1 MKALTASILFVCLS
15 TTVVAQ
21 SNYKESSNSFA
32 RYSIRGEFKDL
43 ENAKKFIDATY
54 KTKRDSSSTKN
65 NILRAMI
72 YSSLAYADSTRK
84 LKGDKDHI
92 DVTLQSVDFI
102 RPKVRSSYDNELNYV
117 TQNLIAAYIYRANK
131 EIEKKEYEKAYNSFL
146 EVERLG
152 SQSEDVLRNLAFL
165 SAEAGKTEESINYYK
180 KLVLTSQVEPL
191 TYISLAKLYKTN
203 KDNQSYLNTLQKA
216 RELYPEDK
224 TILFLLI
231 DAFAENK
238 SYQAITPIIAEAI
251 KFEPEN
257 KDLYYLAGFA
267 NDNIGNISEA
277 KKYYAKVLDL
287 DESNY
292 DANLALGLIYL
303 NEFLTNNNNLE
314 AQYSAQDY
322 LLKANGIKPYAE
334 NALRGLALFY
344 ETSDDQE
351 QLDRVKT
358 LLNQISNN

>member
-1 MKALTASILFVCLS
+1 MKALTASILFACLS

-32 RYSIRGEFKDL
+32 KYTIKGEFKDL
-43 ENAKKFIDATY
+43 ENAKKFIDAAY

-65 NILRAMI
+65 NILRAMV

-92 DVTLQSVDFI
+92 DASIDAVNRI
-102 RPKVRSSYDNELNYV
+102 RQKDRSHYENELNYV
-117 TQNLIAAYIYRANK
+117 NQNLIAAYIYKANK
-131 EIEKKEYEKAYNSFL
+131 EIEKNEYEKAYNSFL

-152 SQSEDVLRNLAFL
+152 SQSEDVLRNLAYL
-165 SAEAGKTEESINYYK
+165 SAQAGKTEEAINYYK
-180 KLVLTSQVEPL
+180 KLIVGTEVNAL

-203 KDNQSYLNTLQKA
+203 KDNQSYLSTLQKA

-224 TILFLLI
+224 TILFLLVE
-231 DAFAENK
+231 AFAENK

-251 KFEPEN
+251 KYEPDNIE
-257 KDLYYLAGFA
+257 LYYLAGFS
-267 NDNIGNISEA
+267 NENVGNIAEA
-277 KKYYAKVLDL
+277 KKYYGKVLDL
-287 DESNY
+287 DDNNY
-292 DANLALGLIYL
+292 DANLALGLIHL
-303 NEFLTNNNNLE
+303 NEFLKDKNNLE

-334 NALRGLALFY
+334 NALKGLALFY

-358 LLNQISNN
+358 LLNQLSNN

>member
-1 MKALTASILFVCLS
+1 MRALTASILFVCLS

-32 RYSIRGEFKDL
+32 RYSIRGELKDL
-43 ENAKKFIDATY
+43 ENAKKFIDAAY
-54 KTKRDSSSTKN
+54 KTKRDSSSSKN
-65 NILRAMI
+65 NMLRAMV

-84 LKGDKDHI
+84 IKGDKDHI
-92 DVTLQSVDFI
+92 DVTLQAVN
-102 RPKVRSSYDNELNYV
+102 RLRSKDHSNYKNELNYV
-117 TQNLIAAYIYRANK
+117 NQNLIAAYIYKANK

-165 SAEAGKTEESINYYK
+165 SAQAGKTEEAINYYK
-180 KLVLTSQVEPL
+180 KLVLTSQVEPM
-191 TYISLAKLYKTN
+191 TYISLAKLYKAN
-203 KDNQSYLNTLQKA
+203 KDNQSYLNTLQKG
-216 RELYPEDK
+216 RELYPADK

-231 DAFAENK
+231 DAFAANK
-238 SYQAITPIIAEAI
+238 TYQAITPIIGEAI
-251 KFEPEN
+251 KYEPEN
-257 KDLYYLAGFA
+257 LDLYYLAGFA
-267 NDNIGNISEA
+267 NESTGNIAKA
-277 KKYYAKVLDL
+277 KKYYGKVLDL
-287 DESNY
+287 EDSNY

-303 NEFLTNNNNLE
+303 NEFLTNKNNLE

-334 NALRGLALFY
+334 NALKGLALFY

-358 LLNQISNN
+358 LLNQILNN